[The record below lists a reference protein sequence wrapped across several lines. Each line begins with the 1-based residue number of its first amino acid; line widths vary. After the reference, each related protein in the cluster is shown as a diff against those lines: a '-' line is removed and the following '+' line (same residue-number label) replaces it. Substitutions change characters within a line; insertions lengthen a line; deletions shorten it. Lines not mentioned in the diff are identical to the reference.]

1 MSDMQM
7 GGRPPMAGSPPMP
20 GKQPDNQAMQALKG
34 NASMFNPV
42 DIAGMR
48 SPGHPMHID
57 PQKTTIREY
66 LTQQGVDVDGPV
78 IQLVKF
84 AQDQAG
90 KANPINKMQN
100 MAQQGGGGMPVPP
113 GGQMKP
119 PQGPPGGSPVGGS
132 SGGGLES
139 LMREMGG

>member
-7 GGRPPMAGSPPMP
+7 GGRPPMAGRPPMP
-20 GKQPDNQAMQALKG
+20 GKQPDNQAMQALRG
-34 NASMFNPV
+34 NASIFNPV

-57 PQKTTIREY
+57 PQKTTIRDY
-66 LTQQGVDVDGPV
+66 FKQQGVDVDGPV

-119 PQGPPGGSPVGGS
+119 PQGPPGGS